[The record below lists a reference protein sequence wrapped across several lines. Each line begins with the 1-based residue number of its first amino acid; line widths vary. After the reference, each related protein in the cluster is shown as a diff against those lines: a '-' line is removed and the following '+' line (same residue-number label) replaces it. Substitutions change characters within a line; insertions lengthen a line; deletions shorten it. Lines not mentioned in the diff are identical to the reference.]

1 MGTVPVERMPA
12 RTPRCFR
19 QGADD
24 GAAARFEVGVRN
36 VPVAHVISDS
46 VAHVKLTPALTGL
59 FGPPI
64 TDTLD
69 YDKPAQADRVV
80 MSWQS
85 LAFWRASLS

>member
-1 MGTVPVERMPA
+1 MSRNWST
-12 RTPRCFR
+12 
-19 QGADD
+19 DD

-36 VPVAHVISDS
+36 VPVAYVISDS

-59 FGPPI
+59 FGPPT

-69 YDKPAQADRVV
+69 YDKPAQTDRVV

-85 LAFWRASLS
+85 LAFWRASPS